1 MRTKYSHLTDS
12 ELVQL
17 HRWDI
22 QGDELVEELWLRMEA
37 RLVGNAREPVL
48 CEEAE

>member
-1 MRTKYSHLTDS
+1 MASDPRTKYANLTLK

-22 QGDELVEELWLRMEA
+22 QGDELVEELWQRIEE
-37 RLVGNAREPVL
+37 VISK
-48 CEEAE
+48 EEAK

>member
-1 MRTKYSHLTDS
+1 METNPRTKYANLTLK

-22 QGDELVEELWLRMEA
+22 QGDDLVEELWQRIEA
-37 RLVGNAREPVL
+37 QIAK
-48 CEEAE
+48 EEAK